1 MTENVILLQ
10 NHLKV
15 FSLSTKAENRGK
27 KFEVNIHGKLNN
39 QNHL

>member
-15 FSLSTKAENRGK
+15 FSLSTKAENCSQ